1 MTTVSTTTSTPTNPT
16 TVTTTTLSGG
26 QHIQRYPEKVMGFYL
41 PLADDTEEGF
51 ETNNC
56 GWEPELYDY
65 QVEAGNVLFFT
76 FINPETMEVPCAF
89 EKLMATKGS
98 GAKGAIPDDTS
109 ELKLRLHGL
118 EYVYIMIPF

>member
-1 MTTVSTTTSTPTNPT
+1 
-16 TVTTTTLSGG
+16 
-26 QHIQRYPEKVMGFYL
+26 MGFYVL
-41 PLADDTEEGF
+41 LADDTEEGF
-51 ETNNC
+51 GTDAC
-56 GWEPELYDY
+56 DWEPELYDY
-65 QVEAGNVLFFT
+65 QLEAGNVLFFT

-109 ELKLRLHGL
+109 ELKFRLHGL